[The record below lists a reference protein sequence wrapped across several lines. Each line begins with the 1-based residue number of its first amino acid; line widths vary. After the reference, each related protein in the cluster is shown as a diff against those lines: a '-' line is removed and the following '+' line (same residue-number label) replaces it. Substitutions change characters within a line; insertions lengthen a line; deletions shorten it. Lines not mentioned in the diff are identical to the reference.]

1 METNI
6 RSLYPMAAAVLT
18 TAGSLILMA
27 VLTATST
34 GQSYAFNL
42 SEDDDRGSGRIAQG
56 SPSLVMRLFAIRG
69 SGRIDAEPNQPNGAV
84 NQENIHFAWRGSG
97 RLNEN
102 PKNTAYLG
110 ALQA

>member
-1 METNI
+1 
-6 RSLYPMAAAVLT
+6 
-18 TAGSLILMA
+18 
-27 VLTATST
+27 
-34 GQSYAFNL
+34 
-42 SEDDDRGSGRIAQG
+42 
-56 SPSLVMRLFAIRG
+56 MRLFAIRG